1 MYKRQVDTMP
11 DAVSA
16 MAKDI
21 LAHHVLS
28 PVGGVCS
35 VCAQYVLGAC
45 QPCTSAYSYLW
56 YGHIRAY
63 GHETITAPTLH
74 HHRSITAASL
84 HSHCTITHQHRSITA
99 PSLHHHCTITA
110 PSLTH
115 HCTNTTPSMYHH
127 CTITA
132 PSRHHHC
139 TITAAP

>member
-1 MYKRQVDTMP
+1 MP

-63 GHETITAPTLH
+63 GHETITAPTPSLQH
-74 HHRSITAASL
+74 HCTLTARSHTNTAASL
-84 HSHCTITHQHRSITA
+84 HHHYTIIAQ
-99 PSLHHHCTITA
+99 
-110 PSLTH
+110 
-115 HCTNTTPSMYHH
+115 
-127 CTITA
+127 
-132 PSRHHHC
+132 SRHH
-139 TITAAP
+139 P